1 MKTTRKTYFSPAID
15 VFTLNT
21 QQFMAASTLTTSD
34 PSVTVSDESYSGT
47 FSGREDDFNDE
58 Y

>member
-15 VFTLNT
+15 VITLNT

-34 PSVTVSDESYSGT
+34 PSVTVSGEEYTGT
-47 FSGREDDFNDE
+47 FSARGDDFDDE
-58 Y
+58 